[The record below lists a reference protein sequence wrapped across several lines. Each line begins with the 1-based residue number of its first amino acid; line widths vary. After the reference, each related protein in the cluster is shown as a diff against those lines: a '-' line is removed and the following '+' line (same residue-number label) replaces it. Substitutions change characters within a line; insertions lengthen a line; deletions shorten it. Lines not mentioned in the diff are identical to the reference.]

1 MSVLGIFTFANSD
14 IDQKKRLKNIILLDM
29 NEAMAVSSKLSVTL
43 VLIKRLKNI
52 ILLDMNEAMAVS
64 SKLSVTLVLI
74 KILVISD

>member
-1 MSVLGIFTFANSD
+1 MNLIEFLKKMSVLGIFTFANSD

-29 NEAMAVSSKLSVTL
+29 NEAMAVT
-43 VLIKRLKNI
+43 
-52 ILLDMNEAMAVS
+52 

>member
-1 MSVLGIFTFANSD
+1 VERPSIEFNRVF
-14 IDQKKRLKNIILLDM
+14 KKDERAWDFHLCQFRYR
-29 NEAMAVSSKLSVTL
+29 SK
-43 VLIKRLKNI
+43 KRLKNI